1 MNNMLGIR
9 REDKNKW
16 EKRVPLTP
24 NYLKEL
30 KDKHGIEV
38 IVQPSLI
45 RVFSNEE
52 YEKTGATIKEDLSDC
67 PVVFAIKEIPIDFF
81 KPQNTYV
88 FFSHTIKGQKYN
100 MPMLKKMMELK
111 CTLIDY
117 EKIADEKNRR
127 LVFFGRYAG
136 LAGMIDTL
144 WAFGQRMKWKGIRT
158 PFSEVKRAIDYKDL
172 GEIKEHF
179 KQIGKKIELNGLS
192 EPITPFVV
200 GFAGYGNVSN
210 GAQEILDI
218 LPVKEVGPRQLE
230 AVYGNPSNNVV
241 YKVVFKEKDMVEP
254 ISVEK
259 EFDLQDYY
267 DNPHLYRSI
276 FQRYIR
282 RLTILMNCIYWDNC
296 YPRLITKKQ
305 LEEIYTGVQK
315 LQVVGDISVDI
326 NGAIE
331 FTEKSTNPGDPV
343 FVYNPV
349 RDDIIG
355 GCNGEGVAVMAVD
368 TLPCEL
374 PRESSQAF
382 GESLMPFI
390 PRIVKADY
398 SVNFEMLNLPPEIKK
413 AVILHHGKLTPDY
426 EYVNKYL

>member
-1 MNNMLGIR
+1 MNNVFGIR

-24 NYLKEL
+24 IHLKEL
-30 KDKHGIEV
+30 KEKHGIEA
-38 IVQPSLI
+38 IVQPSPI
-45 RVFSNEE
+45 RIFPDEE
-52 YEKTGATIKEDLSDC
+52 YEKIGVILREDISDC
-67 PVVFAIKEIPIDFF
+67 PVVFAVKEIPIDFF
-81 KPQNTYV
+81 KPKNTYV

-136 LAGMIDTL
+136 LAGMVDTL
-144 WAFGQRMKWKGIRT
+144 WAFGQRMKWKGLIT
-158 PFSEVKRAIDYKDL
+158 PFSEIKRAIDYKDL
-172 GEIKEHF
+172 DEIKEHL
-179 KQIGKKIELNGLS
+179 KIIGKKIGLNGLS
-192 EPITPFVV
+192 EPIIPFVV

-218 LPVKEVGPRQLE
+218 FPVKEVRPRQLE
-230 AVYGNPSNNVV
+230 AVYENPSDKVV

-259 EFDLQDYY
+259 EFDLQGYY
-267 DNPHLYRSI
+267 DNPNLYRSI
-276 FQRYIR
+276 FHQYIR
-282 RLTILMNCIYWDNC
+282 RLTVLMNCIYWDNR

-349 RDDIIG
+349 RDDIIEG
-355 GCNGEGVAVMAVD
+355 FIGEGVTVMAVD

-382 GESLMPFI
+382 GKSLMPFI
-390 PRIVKADY
+390 PSIVKADY
-398 SVNFEMLNLPPEIKK
+398 SVNFEMLNLPPEIKR
-413 AVILHHGKLTPDY
+413 AVILYKGKLTPDFGY
-426 EYVNKYL
+426 INKYL